1 MTTNTTILSTKI
13 LSEAQKQQFVASN
26 LQIIEHNFIVVKNAP
41 FDLTNQ
47 KNSGSALI
55 FTSQNA
61 VLSVLENQ
69 NAQQF
74 IPKLKEKPVFCVG
87 LKTKALLEENG
98 FEVAVYVDYA
108 EDLAEI
114 ISLIYKEE
122 SFTFFSGNLRREL
135 LPNALKKAKIAC
147 TEIEVYET
155 KLTSKKIKEKVDAIL
170 FFSPSGVESFLKDNK
185 INKEICF
192 CIGNTTAEALENI
205 TTNIIIAEY
214 PSIENVIEEVISE
227 FL

>member
-1 MTTNTTILSTKI
+1 MTNNTTILSTKT
-13 LSEAQKQQFVASN
+13 LSETQKQQFVASN
-26 LQIIEHNFIVVKNAP
+26 LQIIEHNFIEVKNVP
-41 FDLTNQ
+41 FELTNQ
-47 KNSGSALI
+47 KNSGGALI

-74 IPKLKEKPVFCVG
+74 IPNLKEKPVFCVG

-114 ISLIYKEE
+114 ITLIYNDET
-122 SFTFFSGNLRREL
+122 FTFFSGNLRREL
-135 LPNALKKAKIAC
+135 LPNALKKAKIPC

-155 KLTSKKIKEKVDAIL
+155 KLTPKKISQPINAVL
-170 FFSPSGVESFLKDNK
+170 FFSPSGVDSYLKNNK
-185 INKEICF
+185 ISNEICF
-192 CIGNTTAEALENI
+192 CIGNTTAQALENI
-205 TTNIIIAEY
+205 TTNIIVAEY
-214 PSIENVIEEVISE
+214 PSIENVIEECINE
-227 FL
+227 FA